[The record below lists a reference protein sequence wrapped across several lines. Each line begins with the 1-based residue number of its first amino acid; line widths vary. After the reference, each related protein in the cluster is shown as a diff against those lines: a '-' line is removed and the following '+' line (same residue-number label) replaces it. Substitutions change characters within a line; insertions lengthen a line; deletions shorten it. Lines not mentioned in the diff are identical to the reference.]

1 MKCPRCGAWA
11 LIKETR
17 AKDDN
22 TMRRRYECGNLH
34 RFTTIE
40 FVRPDSIVSRKVPDR
55 ANKSAED

>member
-17 AKDDN
+17 AKEDN

-40 FVRPDSIVSRKVPDR
+40 YVRPESIVTRTVPTKQTKD
-55 ANKSAED
+55 